1 VNFLRFLQSSPS
13 ELLGGR
19 YKLIGQLGA
28 GGFGETFLAEDCHLP
43 GHPRCVIKKLKP
55 QVSSAGGLRTA
66 KRLFDTEANVLYL
79 LGEHDQIPRLLAHFE
94 HNEEFY
100 LAQEL
105 IEGEPLAQELTNRQQ
120 WKEEQVVSLLYD
132 ILNVLTF
139 VHEQGVIH
147 RDIKPQNLIRRQH
160 DNRIVLIDFGA
171 VKQASVQLADPNSG
185 PTRTISI
192 GTQGYMPN
200 EQIAGNPRFSSD
212 LYAIGKIGIQ
222 ALTGISPRHL
232 AEDPQ
237 TGEVMW
243 RHLAPQ
249 ASVELVEFLEKM
261 VRYDF
266 RARYAT
272 ATAALT
278 ALKQLPIQPSAYRA
292 VLPNPN
298 LTSEPIA
305 PEVEPEVE
313 QPKPDPSLPIEATAA
328 LSEIAS
334 ASAPATAVNS
344 TAFWTNNPDIPLPA
358 PDSLNPKVLS
368 SDPVLPDPDIPS
380 PTAATAIEASSSESI
395 SPANVS
401 SSSSVHRTNA
411 TSRLATQPIAAPAPH
426 PHASSSQTSIS
437 DRLNQTTLRYL
448 LLPVAGLAAIGL
460 LVTLFRPSPT
470 EQLAPE
476 PEVTTSSASE
486 SPSPTP
492 SPSPD
497 NSTQLAA
504 VLTEANELREAKQ
517 FPQAIEQYDRAIAL
531 NANTSEAHWG
541 KCYSLN
547 RLVRP
552 AEASAACDA
561 ALAIDPNYAEALWSK
576 GYALDLQQNHSAAL
590 TYYDRAI
597 ALEPNF
603 AAAWSNKGTALFYLS
618 RLEEALTAL
627 NKATELDPTL
637 AEAWNNRGAVLWSL
651 RRFDEAVNSVD
662 RALQVQPDYQDAMS
676 LREQMRQ
683 MGR

>member
-1 VNFLRFLQSSPS
+1 MNFLRFLQSTPS

-55 QVSSAGGLRTA
+55 QVSSTAGLRTA

-105 IEGEPLAQELTNRQQ
+105 IEGEPLNQELVNNRQ
-120 WKEEQVVSLLYD
+120 WTEEQVVSLLDD
-132 ILNVLTF
+132 ILHVLTF

-160 DNRIVLIDFGA
+160 DSRIVLIDFGA

-266 RARYAT
+266 RSRYAT
-272 ATAALT
+272 ATEALT
-278 ALKQLPIQPSAYRA
+278 ALKQLPIQPIARTA
-292 VLPNPN
+292 TTPQP
-298 LTSEPIA
+298 PIA
-305 PEVEPEVE
+305 PKVN
-313 QPKPDPSLPIEATAA
+313 QPNISPPPVVGQPSVSQPIEATAA
-328 LSEIAS
+328 FSQIAS
-334 ASAPATAVNS
+334 TPATEVNS
-344 TAFWTNNPDIPLPA
+344 TALWTGQ
-358 PDSLNPKVLS
+358 SGS
-368 SDPVLPDPDIPS
+368 SPPESSPNSSASPHSAPS
-380 PTAATAIEASSSESI
+380 PTIATSIEASG
-395 SPANVS
+395 A
-401 SSSSVHRTNA
+401 SSVNSNRIPPASPTSA
-411 TSRLATQPIAAPAPH
+411 TSRLATQPIGNPAPRPH
-426 PHASSSQTSIS
+426 PPSSSRINPN
-437 DRLNQTTLRYL
+437 RLGRSALSSL
-448 LLPVAGLAAIGL
+448 ALPAAGIIAIGL
-460 LVTLFRPSPT
+460 LIALFRPSAT
-470 EQLAPE
+470 EPPALD
-476 PEVTTSSASE
+476 PEVTDPEVIAP
-486 SPSPTP
+486 SPSEPQAP
-492 SPSPD
+492 SASPSPD
-497 NSTQLAA
+497 VNAQLTAL
-504 VLTEANELREAKQ
+504 LTEANQLREAKQ
-517 FPQAIEQYDRAIAL
+517 FPQAIEQYDRVIAL
-531 NANTSEAHWG
+531 DANSSEAHWG

-547 RLVRP
+547 RLLRP
-552 AEASAACDA
+552 GEATIACDA
-561 ALAIDPNYAEALWSK
+561 ALAINPNYAEALWSK
-576 GYALDLQQNHSAAL
+576 GYALDLQQNPTEAL
-590 TYYDRAI
+590 TFYDRAI
-597 ALEPNF
+597 ALKPDF
-603 AAAWSNKGTALFYLS
+603 AEAWSNKGTALFFLG
-618 RLEEALTAL
+618 RPEESLTAL
-627 NKATELDPTL
+627 NKATELDPNL

-662 RALQVQPDYQDAMS
+662 RALQLQPDYQDALS
-676 LREQMRQ
+676 LREQMRR

>member
-1 VNFLRFLQSSPS
+1 VNFLRFLHSTPS

-19 YKLIGQLGA
+19 YRLIGQLGA

-55 QVSSAGGLRTA
+55 QVSSAGGLKTA
-66 KRLFDTEANVLYL
+66 KRLFDTEANVLYK
-79 LGEHDQIPRLLAHFE
+79 LGDHDQIPRLLAHFE

-105 IEGEPLAQELTNRQQ
+105 IEGEPLSQELANHQQ
-120 WKEEQVVSLLYD
+120 WTEAQVMALLYD

-147 RDIKPQNLIRRQH
+147 RDIKPQNLIRRQP
-160 DNRIVLIDFGA
+160 DRRIVLIDFGA

-232 AEDPQ
+232 SEDPQ

-249 ASVELVEFLEKM
+249 ASAELVEFLEKM

-272 ATAALT
+272 ATEALT
-278 ALKQLPIQPSAYRA
+278 DLKQLPIQPATDPV
-292 VLPNPN
+292 VLLNP
-298 LTSEPIA
+298 TIAPGIA
-305 PEVEPEVE
+305 PEIVPSEP
-313 QPKPDPSLPIEATAA
+313 DLSLPIEATAA
-328 LSEIAS
+328 LSEI

-344 TAFWTNNPDIPLPA
+344 TAFWTNNPDIRLPV
-358 PDSLNPKVLS
+358 PDSPNPDVLPPDPVPV
-368 SDPVLPDPDIPS
+368 SDPVVPS
-380 PTAATAIEASSSESI
+380 PTAATAIEANSSELPS
-395 SPANVS
+395 ANVS
-401 SSSSVHRTNA
+401 SSSRSHRTNA
-411 TSRLATQPIAAPAPH
+411 TSRLATQPIAAPVP
-426 PHASSSQTSIS
+426 PSSLPQTPQFSLS
-437 DRLNQTTLRYL
+437 NRYL
-448 LLPVAGLAAIGL
+448 LPIAGFAAIGL
-460 LVTLFRPSPT
+460 LVALFRPSLT
-470 EQLAPE
+470 EQPVSE
-476 PEVTTSSASE
+476 SEVTAPSVNE
-486 SPSPTP
+486 SPSA

-497 NSTQLAA
+497 TSTQLVAL
-504 VLTEANELREAKQ
+504 LTQANELREAKQ
-517 FPQAIEQYDRAIAL
+517 FPQAIKQYDRALAL
-531 NANTSEAHWG
+531 DANTSEAHWG

-552 AEASAACDA
+552 VEASTACDA

-576 GYALDLQQNHSAAL
+576 GYALDLQQNHSEAL
-590 TYYDRAI
+590 SYYDRAI
-597 ALEPNF
+597 ALKPDF

-618 RLEEALTAL
+618 RPEEALTAL

-637 AEAWNNRGAVLWSL
+637 AEAWNNRGAVLWNL
-651 RRFDEAVNSVD
+651 RRFDEAVNSVE
-662 RALQVQPDYQDAMS
+662 RALQLQPDYQDALS

-683 MGR
+683 RLGR

>member
-1 VNFLRFLQSSPS
+1 VNFLRFLHSTPS

-43 GHPRCVIKKLKP
+43 GNPRCVIKKLKP
-55 QVSSAGGLRTA
+55 QVSSTGGLKTA
-66 KRLFDTEANVLYL
+66 KRLFDTEANVLYK
-79 LGEHDQIPRLLAHFE
+79 LGDHDQIPRLLAHFE

-105 IEGEPLAQELTNRQQ
+105 IEGEPLSQELANRQQ
-120 WKEEQVVSLLYD
+120 WTEAQVMALLYD
-132 ILNVLTF
+132 ILKVLTF

-147 RDIKPQNLIRRQH
+147 RDIKPQNLIRRQP

-232 AEDPQ
+232 TEDPQ

-249 ASVELVEFLEKM
+249 ASAELVEFLEKM

-272 ATAALT
+272 ATEALT
-278 ALKQLPIQPSAYRA
+278 ALEQLPVQPTPQPHSIQ
-292 VLPNPN
+292 
-298 LTSEPIA
+298 TSDSIQPIA
-305 PEVEPEVE
+305 PNSHPNPAPIFNH
-313 QPKPDPSLPIEATAA
+313 QNPRIHHPIEPTAA
-328 LSEIAS
+328 LSQPAGI
-334 ASAPATAVNS
+334 PATAANT
-344 TAFWTNNPDIPLPA
+344 TAFWTGNSEPDLAISDV
-358 PDSLNPKVLS
+358 PDAN
-368 SDPVLPDPDIPS
+368 SDPANRS
-380 PTAATAIEASSSESI
+380 AAAAATTIETNSTPETNSTLETNSVQASSV
-395 SPANVS
+395 PPS
-401 SSSSVHRTNA
+401 S
-411 TSRLATQPIAAPAPH
+411 TSRLATQPIAVPAP
-426 PHASSSQTSIS
+426 PPASLSKSRRFSLS
-437 DRLNQTTLRYL
+437 NRYF
-448 LLPVAGLAAIGL
+448 LPIVGFAAIGL
-460 LVTLFRPSPT
+460 LLALFRSSPT
-470 EQLAPE
+470 EQRLSE
-476 PEVTTSSASE
+476 PEAIAPGISE
-486 SPSPTP
+486 PPSPTP

-497 NSTQLAA
+497 TRTQLAA
-504 VLTEANELREAKQ
+504 LLTQANEQREAKQ

-531 NANTSEAHWG
+531 DANTSEAHWG

-552 AEASAACDA
+552 AEASIACDA

-576 GYALDLQQNHSAAL
+576 GYALDLQKNHSEAL
-590 TYYDRAI
+590 GYYDRAI
-597 ALEPNF
+597 ALKPDF

-618 RLEEALTAL
+618 RPEEALTAL
-627 NKATELDPTL
+627 NEATELDPTL

-662 RALQVQPDYQDAMS
+662 RALQIQPDYQDALS

-683 MGR
+683 RLGR